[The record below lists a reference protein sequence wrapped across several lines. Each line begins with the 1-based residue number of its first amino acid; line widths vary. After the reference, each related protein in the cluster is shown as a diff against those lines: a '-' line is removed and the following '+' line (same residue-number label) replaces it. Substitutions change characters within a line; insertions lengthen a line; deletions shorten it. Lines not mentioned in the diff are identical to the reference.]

1 MTDLV
6 KAHNRSVHR
15 LGVIAAIATV
25 FPAIA
30 FAFLVA
36 IKFFWWCPEGGCSLE
51 AWSDKGRALKSVA
64 GVVTLIFAFSLVLQ
78 FPFVLIARVFCSK
91 KTIEDTFLRVSFPM
105 LGWYDNLM
113 RKWVDFLWR
122 V

>member
-6 KAHNRSVHR
+6 KVHNRRVHR
-15 LGVIAAIATV
+15 LGMIAAFATV

-36 IKFFWWCPEGGCSLE
+36 IQSFWWCPEGGCSL
-51 AWSDKGRALKSVA
+51 AALPDKGRLLGNIVGVA
-64 GVVTLIFAFSLVLQ
+64 TLIVAFSLMLQ
-78 FPFVLIARVFCSK
+78 FPFVLIARMFCSK
-91 KTIEDTFLRVSFPM
+91 KTIEDTFLRVSLPL

-113 RKWVDFLWR
+113 RKWVNLLWR